1 MTTDQTV
8 VEPIPSPPSPADPR
22 AWQDDLLDMLAGL
35 EHARGMV
42 AGRRLAA
49 DGAVV
54 LAVIEQMVQDA
65 EGLAGR
71 TEFPDSAEDAQTEAV
86 AKAGAFV
93 TALTGLRPAKAGL
106 MANMRASWSK
116 DKLPAT
122 AVRECLT
129 AGHEALNAY
138 FALFTDRFKSS
149 KAARGWVD
157 AASAFLADLKAD
169 IRDLPE

>member
-1 MTTDQTV
+1 MTAEQTPA
-8 VEPIPSPPSPADPR
+8 EPAPAAPPPSDPR
-22 AWQDDLLDMLAGL
+22 AWQDDLLDLLAGL
-35 EHARGMV
+35 EHARGIL

-54 LAVIEQMVQDA
+54 LAVVEQMVQDA

-71 TEFPDSAEDAQTEAV
+71 TAFPDSAEDAQTEAL

-93 TALTGLRPAKAGL
+93 TALAGLRPAKTGL
-106 MANMRASWSK
+106 MANVRASWSK
-116 DKLPAT
+116 EKLPVA
-122 AVRECLT
+122 AVRECLA
-129 AGHEALNAY
+129 AGYEALNAY

-157 AASAFLADLKAD
+157 AASAFLADLKSD
-169 IRDLPE
+169 LRDLPE

>member
-1 MTTDQTV
+1 MTADQTV
-8 VEPIPSPPSPADPR
+8 VEPSPSPPIPSDPR

-35 EHARGMV
+35 EHSRGLL
-42 AGRRLAA
+42 AGRRVA

-65 EGLAGR
+65 EGLAGK

-116 DKLPAT
+116 DKLPAA